1 MCENFSTKTI
11 ISFTNILVDM
21 EKFFNY
27 IPVRDIAFERKNN
40 RKKRIENVFN
50 IEDKQEDVPS
60 GAIVCVKWRN
70 QERGT
75 IIKTASIV
83 RNSNRN
89 KAKRDKYFL
98 NSITTIMYV
107 SNEKYKDKLI
117 NLKITNTGRIQM
129 TGCKEDELTVY
140 CITSLLKT
148 MDQVKEWTG
157 VELYTINHSL
167 SDTVI
172 PTKDIIIILYTVMKN
187 KNINLGF
194 KINREKLDSIINK
207 NYQDYISIFDGTTS
221 GAGVNIKTK
230 ILRWE
235 ENLPMYVVK
244 DVEKGICFKE
254 EINAEKVIKTFT
266 KSNKYN
272 LNKFHTFL
280 CFKSGSCIHSGRG
293 DDMGEALDKFVNILE
308 TNRHIIEDV

>member
-244 DVEKGICFKE
+244 DVEKGVCVKE

-293 DDMGEALDKFVNILE
+293 DDMVEALDKFVNILE